1 MKVEKY
7 MKRKTLVVLAG
18 ALIATSAAQVFSAN
32 DEQELIFSGP
42 VDSIDANSGAMSVL
56 NHQVFTRGQLVAD
69 AGALVNVYGKLQSNG
84 TVSDAVVEKVSDY
97 AMGSDALY
105 LKGKVTAVS
114 AQIGRLAIGGTT
126 VDYTALLSDSSFHV
140 PALGDTVEIVG
151 TQPTNRGV
159 VLAAGV
165 IQTGSA
171 AGVIQTGSA
180 AGVIQ
185 TGSAAGVI
193 QTGSA
198 AGVIQTGSAAGVIQ
212 TGYRLGVIQT
222 GSAAGVIQ
230 TGSAAGVIQTGS
242 AAGVIQTGSAAGVI
256 QTGSAAG
263 VIQTGSA
270 AGVIQTGSAAGVI
283 QTGARFGVTH

>member
-1 MKVEKY
+1 MKAEKS
-7 MKRKTLVVLAG
+7 MKRKTLIVLAG
-18 ALIATSAAQVFSAN
+18 AMIATSAAQVFSAN
-32 DEQELIFSGP
+32 DELELVFSGP
-42 VDSIDANSGAMSVL
+42 VESIDANLGAMSVL
-56 NHQVFTRGQLVAD
+56 NHQVFTRGLSIAG
-69 AGALVNVYGKLQSNG
+69 AGALVNVYGKLQPNG
-84 TVSDAVVEKVSDY
+84 TVTDAVVEKVSDY
-97 AMGSDALY
+97 AMGSDSLY
-105 LKGKVTAVS
+105 LKGKVTAVT
-114 AQIGRLAIGGTT
+114 AQIGRIAIGGTT

-159 VLAAGV
+159 ILAAGVIQTGDRLGV

-193 QTGSA
+193 QTGD
-198 AGVIQTGSAAGVIQ
+198 
-212 TGYRLGVIQT
+212 RLGVIQT

-256 QTGSAAG
+256 QTG
-263 VIQTGSA
+263 T
-270 AGVIQTGSAAGVI
+270 
-283 QTGARFGVTH
+283 RFGVTH